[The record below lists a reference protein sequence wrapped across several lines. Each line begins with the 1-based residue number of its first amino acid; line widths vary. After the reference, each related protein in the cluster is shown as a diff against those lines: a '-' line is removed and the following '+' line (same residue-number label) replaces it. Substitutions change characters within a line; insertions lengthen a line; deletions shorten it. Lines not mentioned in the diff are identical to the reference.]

1 MSLTPKYIALS
12 FFLINVV
19 TFSADAAVP
28 AVNSPAG
35 TVPPKKLDLRSSG
48 FGGSSNAPQD
58 EKGVLR
64 DCLARIKMIEG
75 KESLFKAP
83 PKPKLPFKWA
93 KWKKEVAALEKAK
106 QEYSANVAELQR
118 MYAEQ
123 STKLKKMGPT
133 DKHYNSTMQELY
145 SNCKRFADGIA
156 IRASQAT
163 GITNSPAGIKK

>member
-1 MSLTPKYIALS
+1 MSITMKYLTLS

-19 TFSADAAVP
+19 TLSADAAVP
-28 AVNSPAG
+28 TATSPAG
-35 TVPPKKLDLRSSG
+35 TAPHKKLDLRSSG

-64 DCLARIKMIEG
+64 DCLSRIKMIEG

-83 PKPKLPFKWA
+83 PKPKSPFKWS
-93 KWKKEVAALEKAK
+93 KWKKDAAVLEKAK
-106 QEYSANVAELQR
+106 QEYSANIAELRR
-118 MYAEQ
+118 MYTEQ
-123 STKLKKMGPT
+123 AAKLKKMGPT

-163 GITNSPAGIKK
+163 GIKNPPAGGKK